1 MEYGRLE
8 VKVCRLD
15 PDLPMP
21 AKAHSGDAGFD
32 LLAAADVSLKPGERA
47 LVPTGLALAIPEG
60 YAGYVQPRS
69 GLAAR
74 HGLGLLNSPGLID
87 SGYRGEIKIIAVN
100 LDPYEPVHLR
110 RGERVAQ
117 LVVLPVPR
125 VDLVEVS
132 ELPGSARGGG
142 GFGSTGR

>member
-1 MEYGRLE
+1 M
-8 VKVCRLD
+8 KVLRLD

-21 AKAHSGDAGFD
+21 VRAHSSDAGFD
-32 LLAAADVSLKPGERA
+32 LLAGADVSLKPGERA
-47 LVPTGLALAIPEG
+47 LIPTGLAVAIPDG

-87 SGYRGEIKIIAVN
+87 PGYRGEIKLIAIN
-100 LDPYEPVHLR
+100 LDPYEPLHLS
-110 RGERVAQ
+110 RGDRVAQ
-117 LVVLPVPR
+117 LVILPVPA

-132 ELPGSARGGG
+132 ELPGSARGDG
-142 GFGSTGR
+142 GFGSTGQ